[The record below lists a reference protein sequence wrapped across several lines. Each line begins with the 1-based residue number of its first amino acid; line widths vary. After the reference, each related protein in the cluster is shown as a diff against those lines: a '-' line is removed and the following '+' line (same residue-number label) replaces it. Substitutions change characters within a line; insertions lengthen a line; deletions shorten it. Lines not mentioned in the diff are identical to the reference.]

1 MIQIFPVFSHGPVAG
16 FALVDIDG
24 RVIAIVPRGVG
35 QADWA
40 RRLADLIDRHG
51 ITDVA
56 DTPAGLA

>member
-1 MIQIFPVFSHGPVAG
+1 MIQICPVFGQVAG
-16 FALVDIDG
+16 AALVDIDG